1 MSRLKR
7 KITFGLLIIF
17 IASVFAFIRPGDRYF
32 EIAKNLDIFATLF
45 KEVNAYYV
53 DEIDPEA
60 LIRTGIEAMLESL
73 DPYTVYISE
82 DDVEDYRTLTTG
94 NYGGIGALIANINS
108 NTVITMPHV
117 GFPAHKAGLKI
128 GDKIIAI
135 DGVNVE
141 NKGSSEIGK
150 LLKGRAS
157 TQVKIKILRF
167 GVDQPIEFNIKRQKI
182 TINNVSYK
190 GIISDNIGYIKLSDF
205 TTGAGKEVKDAL
217 EELKEKGADKIIL
230 DLRGNPGGLLTEA
243 INVSN
248 VFISKGMEVVST
260 KGKIAE
266 WNKTYKALNDPLDIN
281 IPMAV
286 LTDRGSASASEIV
299 SGVLQDYDRAV
310 LIGRKTF
317 GKGLVQATR
326 PLSYNSQVKI
336 TTAKYYIPSG
346 RCIQAIDYSVRNDD
360 GSVGHI
366 PDSLIVEFK
375 TKGGRPV
382 YDGGGLDPDFAV
394 DQSIYAAIT
403 ISLAQRGLI
412 FDYATGYYYNNPEI
426 KPANQFNLTEGD
438 YKEFMH
444 WLKDKDY
451 DYVNSVENKIE
462 DLANTAKERKYYSWL
477 LDQIEII
484 KSKVSHD
491 KKDDL
496 VKFKEEIQRLLE
508 TEISSRYYLASGEI
522 EFSLSYDND
531 VNNAIRVLKDKLLY
545 TRFLA
550 VK

>member
-7 KITFGLLIIF
+7 KITFGLLSIF
-17 IASVFAFIRPGDRYF
+17 IVSVFAFIRPGDRYF

-53 DEIDPEA
+53 DEIDPET

-82 DDVEDYRTLTTG
+82 DDVEDYRSLTTG
-94 NYGGIGALIANINS
+94 QYGGIGALIANIN
-108 NTVITMPHV
+108 NHTVITMPHV

-128 GDKIIAI
+128 GDQIIEI
-135 DGVNVE
+135 DGSNVE
-141 NKGSSEIGK
+141 NIGSSEIGK
-150 LLKGRAS
+150 LLKGQAS
-157 TQVKIKILRF
+157 TQVIIKILRH
-167 GVDQPIEFNIKRQKI
+167 GVDQPIEFNILRQKI

-190 GIISDNIGYIKLSDF
+190 GIISDDIGYIILSDF

-217 EELKEKGADKIIL
+217 EELKEKGANKIIL

-248 VFISKGMEVVST
+248 VFISKGVEVVST
-260 KGKIAE
+260 KGKRTE
-266 WNKTYKALNDPLDIN
+266 WNKTYKSLNEPVDLN
-281 IPMAV
+281 IPIAI
-286 LTDRGSASASEIV
+286 LTDGGSASASEIT

-346 RCIQAIDYSVRNDD
+346 RCIQAINYSVRNDD
-360 GSVGHI
+360 GSVKST
-366 PDSLIVEFK
+366 PDSLITEFK
-375 TKGGRPV
+375 TKGGRLV
-382 YDGGGLDPDFAV
+382 YDGGGLDPDFVV
-394 DQSIYAAIT
+394 DQTSYAPIT
-403 ISLAQRGLI
+403 VSLIQRGLI
-412 FDYATGYYYNNPEI
+412 FDHATRYHYNNSEI
-426 KPANQFNLTEGD
+426 KPANQFNLTEDD
-438 YKEFMH
+438 YNEFMD

-451 DYVNSVENKIE
+451 DYVTSVENKLE
-462 DLANTAKERKYYSWL
+462 DLANTAKESKYYLWL
-477 LDQIEII
+477 QDQIESI
-484 KSKVSHD
+484 KSKVSHS
-491 KKDDL
+491 KEDDL
-496 VKFKEEIQRLLE
+496 IKYREEIQRLLE
-508 TEISSRYYLASGEI
+508 AEISSRYYLISGEI
-522 EFSLSYDND
+522 ESSLRYDDD
-531 VNNAIRVLKDKLLY
+531 VNNAIKVLNDKLLY
-545 TRFLA
+545 SGFFA

>member
-7 KITFGLLIIF
+7 KITFGLLSIF
-17 IASVFAFIRPGDRYF
+17 IVSVFAFNRPGDRYF

-94 NYGGIGALIANINS
+94 QYGGIGALIANIN
-108 NTVITMPHV
+108 NHTVITMPHV

-128 GDKIIAI
+128 GDEIIEI

-141 NKGSSEIGK
+141 YKGSSEIGK
-150 LLKGRAS
+150 LLKGQAS
-157 TQVKIKILRF
+157 TQVRIKILRL
-167 GVDQPIEFNIKRQKI
+167 GVDKPIEINIIRHKI
-182 TINNVSYK
+182 TIDNVSYK
-190 GIISDNIGYIKLSDF
+190 GIISEDIGYIKLSDF

-217 EELKEKGADKIIL
+217 EELKEKGAGKIIL

-243 INVSN
+243 VNVSN
-248 VFISKGMEVVST
+248 VFISRGMEVVST

-266 WNKTYKALNDPLDIN
+266 WNKTYKALNEPVDIN
-281 IPMAV
+281 IPIAV

-375 TKGGRPV
+375 TREGRPV
-382 YDGGGLDPDFAV
+382 YDGGGIDPDIAV
-394 DQSIYAAIT
+394 DQAIYAPIT
-403 ISLAQRGLI
+403 VSLIQRGLI
-412 FDYATGYYYNNPEI
+412 FDYATRYYYNNPGI
-426 KPANQFNLTEGD
+426 KPANQFNLTEDD
-438 YKEFMH
+438 YEEFMH

-462 DLANTAKERKYYSWL
+462 DLANAAKESKYYSWL
-477 LDQIEII
+477 QDQIESI
-484 KSKVSHD
+484 KSIVSHD
-491 KKDDL
+491 KENDL
-496 VKFKEEIQRLLE
+496 VKFREEIQRLLE
-508 TEISSRYYLASGEI
+508 AEISARYYLVSGEI
-522 EFSLSYDND
+522 ESSLRND
-531 VNNAIRVLKDKLLY
+531 DDVINAIRVLNDKLLY
-545 TRFLA
+545 SRFLA